1 MRRLVAALAAGLLLV
16 PTTSSDAIASDD
28 PLRNLQYGLDR
39 TRVEE
44 AWTRARGA
52 GVAIAVVDTGVNLR
66 HEDLRPRLIGG
77 RDFVDGDDLA
87 QDENG
92 HGTHVAGVA
101 AASTDNGIGI
111 AGVAPDASVM
121 PLRVLDVK
129 GTGVESNVVEAVR
142 FAVGRTDEL
151 GMRLVVN
158 LSLTDLEVEGA
169 TSSERLEQ
177 AIREA
182 WQAGA
187 VVVAAAGN
195 ESLPYSDYPAAG
207 PNVLS
212 VGATDAEDRLAGFS
226 NRGPIV
232 VAPGEK
238 IVSTYWDGS
247 TPDDHAVYA
256 SGSGTSMA
264 APHVA
269 GVAAMLL
276 SMGMSNEE
284 AVERIISTVDD
295 LGPPGKDDDYG
306 FGRVNAARAV
316 GIGVSGAPAVGDP
329 PDAPFTAEGRFEAL
343 SSPGP
348 SLDER
353 VAAPQ
358 MPAPEE
364 RPARGLVL
372 AVAGLLLGVAYLA
385 TRWGAS
391 PAAGAHPPPGRGPG
405 PWET

>member
-1 MRRLVAALAAGLLLV
+1 MRRLVAVVVSGLLLG
-16 PTTSSDAIASDD
+16 PLTSPGVVASDD

-39 TRVEE
+39 TGVEA
-44 AWTRARGA
+44 AWGRARGA
-52 GVAIAVVDTGVNLR
+52 GVAIAVVDTGVNLQ
-66 HEDLRPRLIGG
+66 HEDLQARLIGG

-111 AGVAPDASVM
+111 AGVAPDASIM
-121 PLRVLDVK
+121 PLRVLDVE

-142 FAVGRTDEL
+142 FAVRRSGEL

-169 TSSERLEQ
+169 TSSERLEEV
-177 AIREA
+177 IREA

-212 VGATDAEDRLAGFS
+212 VGATDAEDRRAGFS

-232 VAPGEK
+232 VAPGEQ
-238 IVSTYWDGS
+238 IVSTYWDQS
-247 TPDDHAVYA
+247 TPTDHAVYA

-269 GVAAMLL
+269 GTAALLL
-276 SMGMSNEE
+276 SMGLSNAD
-284 AVERIISTVDD
+284 AVERLISTVDD
-295 LGPPGKDDDYG
+295 LGPPGKDDDFG
-306 FGRVNAARAV
+306 FGRVNAAGAV
-316 GIGVSGAPAVGDP
+316 GVGVSEAPPAADP
-329 PDAPFTAEGRFEAL
+329 RDAPFAAEGRFEAV
-343 SSPGP
+343 STPAP
-348 SLDER
+348 SVEE
-353 VAAPQ
+353 VAAPE
-358 MPAPEE
+358 APVSEDG
-364 RPARGLVL
+364 PPRGAVL
-372 AVAGLLLGVAYLA
+372 AAAGLLLAVAYLA
-385 TRWGAS
+385 TRWGSSREAEV
-391 PAAGAHPPPGRGPG
+391 PTPQQRGPG
-405 PWET
+405 PWEA

>member
-1 MRRLVAALAAGLLLV
+1 MRRRVAALAVGLLLV
-16 PTTSSDAIASDD
+16 PTVPPDVAASDD

-39 TRVEE
+39 TRVEA
-44 AWTRARGA
+44 AWARARGA
-52 GVAIAVVDTGVNLR
+52 GVAIAVVDTGVNLQ
-66 HEDLRPRLIGG
+66 HEDLRARLIGG

-111 AGVAPDASVM
+111 AGVAPDASIM

-142 FAVGRTDEL
+142 FALGRTGEL

-158 LSLTDLEVEGA
+158 LSLTDLEIEGA
-169 TSSERLEQ
+169 TSSARLEEV
-177 AIREA
+177 IREA
-182 WQAGA
+182 WQGGA

-212 VGATDAEDRLAGFS
+212 VGATDAEDRRAGFS
-226 NRGPIV
+226 NRGPTV

-269 GVAAMLL
+269 GVAALLL
-276 SMGMSNEE
+276 SMGLSNQET
-284 AVERIISTVDD
+284 VERLISTVDD
-295 LGPPGKDDDYG
+295 LGPPGQDDDYG

-316 GIGVSGAPAVGDP
+316 GVGVSGP
-329 PDAPFTAEGRFEAL
+329 PSTVERQEAPFAAEGRFEAIPT
-343 SSPGP
+343 PGP
-348 SLDER
+348 TVDG
-353 VAAPQ
+353 VAAPRA
-358 MPAPEE
+358 PASEGGPG
-364 RPARGLVL
+364 RGAAL
-372 AVAGLLLGVAYLA
+372 AAAGLLLAVAYLA

-391 PAAGAHPPPGRGPG
+391 REAETPAPRRPGPG